1 MAAMFLRSTCRK
13 KNGKQH
19 RYFSIVEN
27 KRLGDG
33 RVLQRH
39 VLYLGE
45 INWSQELAW
54 RKSIEVFEEGKEKP
68 STLALFAEDG
78 CAAENSDQPMVRVRL
93 SELRLCRPRQW
104 GACWL
109 VVKLWQELE
118 LDRFWGKRLGISRKG
133 TRWDEVLL
141 VLVAYRLIVPG
152 SEWRLH
158 RQWFGQSALGDLLSA
173 DSSLADPHK
182 LYSCHDLLLEHKPAL
197 FDHLIG
203 RWRDLFNLTFEVLL
217 YDLTSTYFESN
228 PPADEND
235 KRRFGYSR
243 DKRSDCVQV
252 VIALIVTPQGFPLA
266 YEVLAGNTKD
276 STTLREFLD
285 KIERQYGKA
294 ERIWLMDRG
303 IPTETVLEQMRHSE
317 PAVKYLVGTPKGRLS
332 RLEKQLL
339 DKPWHQARPGVEVK
353 LLAEQDELYVLAQS
367 ADRVHKERSMRQRQ
381 LKWLW
386 ARLKQLSTMKLKRE
400 ELLMKLGA
408 AKQKSPSAWRLVQ
421 IEVDK
426 DQAAFTY
433 RLDREK
439 LRRQRR
445 REGRYLLRTNLTETD
460 PAKLWSLYLQLV
472 GVEEAFKNLK
482 GDLAIRP
489 IFHQS
494 EKRIEATHLGFV
506 SGLLSAHHSERTSA
520 LPGPRAYRPQR
531 SGEVRC
537 HADDRRALA
546 DDRRSRTH
554 NDPNYPARARTAT
567 AARQA
572 QTAPPRTAT
581 PQDNPCASGGSPC
594 SVVQTWV
601 PRLLL
606 FQLLNRLKPRE
617 SAKSG

>member
-1 MAAMFLRSTCRK
+1 MWIITLMFLRSTCRN

-27 KRLGDG
+27 KRLADG
-33 RVLQRH
+33 RVAQRH

-45 INWSQELAW
+45 INSSQELAW

-68 STLALFAEDG
+68 STLALFPEERCEAEI
-78 CAAENSDQPMVRVRL
+78 SDASMVRVRL

-109 VVKLWQELE
+109 VVKLWRELE
-118 LDRFWGKRLGISRKG
+118 LDRFWGERLGISRKG
-133 TRWDEVLL
+133 TRWEEVLL
-141 VLVAYRLIVPG
+141 VLVAYRLIAPG

-158 RQWFGQSALGDLLSA
+158 RQWFGNSALADLLGA
-173 DSSLADPHK
+173 DSALADSHK
-182 LYSCHDLLLEHKPAL
+182 LYGCHDLLLAHKHAL

-203 RWRDLFNLTFEVLL
+203 RWRDLFNLSFEVLL

-228 PPADEND
+228 PPGDKND

-252 VIALIVTPQGFPLA
+252 IIALIVTPQGFPLA

-276 STTLREFLD
+276 STTLKEFLN
-285 KIERQYGKA
+285 KIEKQYGKA

-303 IPTETVLEQMRHSE
+303 IPTEKVLEQMRHSD
-317 PAVKYLVGTPKGRLS
+317 PPVKYLVGTPRGRLS

-353 LLAEQDELYVLAQS
+353 LLAQQDELYVLAQS
-367 ADRVHKERSMRQRQ
+367 ADRVHKERSMRRRQ

-408 AKQKSPSAWRLVQ
+408 AKQKAPSAWRLVQ

-426 DQAAFTY
+426 EKAAFTY
-433 RLDREK
+433 RLNRDK
-439 LRRQRR
+439 LSRQRR
-445 REGRYLLRTNLTETD
+445 REGRYLLRTNLTQID
-460 PAKLWSLYLQLV
+460 PAKLWGLYLQLV
-472 GVEEAFKNLK
+472 SVEEAFKNLK

-494 EKRIEATHLGFV
+494 EQRIEAHILVSFLAYCLHTTLTERLRSLAPGLTARSALEKFAAMQMIDVHLPTTDGRELILTRTTQPEPELQ
-506 SGLLSAHHSERTSA
+506 LLLDKLKLELPAQPPPKITTAQVTSA
-520 LPGPRAYRPQR
+520 A
-531 SGEVRC
+531 
-537 HADDRRALA
+537 AL
-546 DDRRSRTH
+546 
-554 NDPNYPARARTAT
+554 
-567 AARQA
+567 
-572 QTAPPRTAT
+572 
-581 PQDNPCASGGSPC
+581 
-594 SVVQTWV
+594 
-601 PRLLL
+601 
-606 FQLLNRLKPRE
+606 
-617 SAKSG
+617 

>member
-1 MAAMFLRSTCRK
+1 MWIIAVMFLRTTSRQ

-27 KRLGDG
+27 KRLADG
-33 RVLQRH
+33 RVVQRH

-45 INWSQELAW
+45 INSSQELAW
-54 RKSIEVFEEGKEKP
+54 RKSIEVLEEGKEKP
-68 STLALFAEDG
+68 STLALFPEDR
-78 CAAENSDQPMVRVRL
+78 CEAVICDESLVRVRL

-109 VVKLWQELE
+109 VVKLWRELE
-118 LDRFWGKRLGISRKG
+118 LDRFWVERLGSSRKG
-133 TRWDEVLL
+133 TQWDEVLL
-141 VLVAYRLIVPG
+141 VLVAYRLIAPG

-158 RQWFGQSALGDLLSA
+158 RQWFGQSAMGDLLGSDSA
-173 DSSLADPHK
+173 LADPHK
-182 LYSCHDLLLEHKPAL
+182 LYGCHDLLLEHKQAL
-197 FDHLIG
+197 FNHLIG
-203 RWRDLFNLTFEVLL
+203 RWRDLFNLSFEVLL

-228 PPADEND
+228 PPDDEND

-276 STTLREFLD
+276 SSTLKEFLD
-285 KIERQYGKA
+285 KIETQYGKA
-294 ERIWLMDRG
+294 QRIWLMDRG
-303 IPTETVLEQMRHSE
+303 IPTEKVLEQMRQSD
-317 PAVKYLVGTPKGRLS
+317 PPVKYLVGTPKGRLS

-353 LLAEQDELYVLAQS
+353 LLVEQDELYVLAQS
-367 ADRVHKERSMRQRQ
+367 DDRVKKERSMRRRQ

-386 ARLKQLSTMKLKRE
+386 ARLKQLGTMKLKRE

-408 AKQKSPSAWRLVQ
+408 AQQKTPSAWRLARV
-421 IEVDK
+421 EVDK
-426 DQAAFTY
+426 KKAAFTY

-472 GVEEAFKNLK
+472 SVEEAFKNLK

-494 EKRIEATHLGFV
+494 EKRIEAHILVSFLAYCLHITLTERLRSLAPGLTPRNALEKFAAMQMIDVHLPTTDGRELILTRTTQPEPELQ
-506 SGLLSAHHSERTSA
+506 LLLDKLKLE
-520 LPGPRAYRPQR
+520 LP
-531 SGEVRC
+531 
-537 HADDRRALA
+537 
-546 DDRRSRTH
+546 
-554 NDPNYPARARTAT
+554 
-567 AARQA
+567 A
-572 QTAPPRTAT
+572 QPSPKITT
-581 PQDNPCASGGSPC
+581 PQAP
-594 SVVQTWV
+594 
-601 PRLLL
+601 
-606 FQLLNRLKPRE
+606 
-617 SAKSG
+617 SAAAL